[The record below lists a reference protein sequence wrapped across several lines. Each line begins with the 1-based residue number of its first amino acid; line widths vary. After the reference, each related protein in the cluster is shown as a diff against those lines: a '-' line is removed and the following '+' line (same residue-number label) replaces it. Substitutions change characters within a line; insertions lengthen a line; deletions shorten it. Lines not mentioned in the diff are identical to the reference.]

1 MRRFPKRTLAIL
13 LAAYSMTSVSFADSL
28 LGIIGDS
35 DSGSLITLGGGE
47 AGNSG
52 LVNLGL
58 GGGDGNV
65 LDANIG
71 RSGSGS
77 LVDANVSLGGSA
89 GLVDVTAGVGNI
101 VDANVNVGGPNGL
114 IGVDIGI
121 GGPGTGGPGG
131 PGGPGTPGGPGG
143 PGNPGGPGGPG
154 GVPPGFVVV
163 RGGGG
168 SGSGVMIGS
177 NRASCANTNTAQL
190 LELFNS
196 TKMQGWNRAD
206 GIQLIPIKVCAEIRQ
221 QLANYLVANG
231 NYHSMVQAVASDP
244 LIRAALS
251 RTRYQPGHVLGVQ
264 KSGSQLTVFVF

>member
-1 MRRFPKRTLAIL
+1 ML
-13 LAAYSMTSVSFADSL
+13 LAACSMTSASFADSL

-35 DSGSLITLGGGE
+35 DSGSLITIGSGS
-47 AGNSG
+47 AGDSG

-65 LDANIG
+65 LDANVG
-71 RSGSGS
+71 GSSSGSGA
-77 LVDANVSLGGSA
+77 LVDANVSLGGSS
-89 GLVDVTAGVGNI
+89 GLVDVTAGVGNA
-101 VDANVNVGGPNGL
+101 VDARVNVGGGNGL
-114 IGVDIGI
+114 VDVNIGI
-121 GGPGTGGPGG
+121 GRPGNGGPGG

-143 PGNPGGPGGPG
+143 PGSPG

-163 RGGGG
+163 RGGG
-168 SGSGVMIGS
+168 GVMIGS

-196 TKMQGWNRAD
+196 TRTRGWNRAD
-206 GIQLIPIKVCAEIRQ
+206 GIQLIPIKVCADIRQ
-221 QLANYLVANG
+221 QLANYLAANG
-231 NYHSMVQAVASDP
+231 DYHAMVRAVASDP

-264 KSGSQLTVFVF
+264 RSGSQLTVFVF